1 MSEEKAK
8 PGEARFCGARIDGAP
23 CFHWR
28 YYVRKAVA
36 GLGPNSYEIFP
47 GDGTL
52 RCRHPDA
59 PHDKPPDACP
69 IDRWGE
75 KGGDASE

>member
-36 GLGPNSYEIFP
+36 GLGPKSY
-47 GDGTL
+47 
-52 RCRHPDA
+52 
-59 PHDKPPDACP
+59 
-69 IDRWGE
+69 
-75 KGGDASE
+75 